1 VEKIKITP
9 KQQQKIKDA
18 ALDKHPLEMCGVCTI
33 DDFIELTNVH
43 EDPENS
49 FAFDPIEYARAV
61 DKTVFIVHSH
71 TKSIHDFEVYDL
83 RTPSHKDMINQKR
96 TGKPWLI
103 VGCEGHE
110 VSDPVQIP
118 RTPSNDL
125 IGRPFMWYINDCYSI
140 VVDYYKFYMG
150 IDIKLHDDSFNWSDI
165 NTLNS
170 VFNEHIENYGFKW
183 SSLDDLQNGDIL
195 VLSTRE
201 LNATHLGIF
210 HNGNVI
216 HQDGVSVEQP
226 LSVFHRRINGVL
238 RYAG

>member
-1 VEKIKITP
+1 
-9 KQQQKIKDA
+9 
-18 ALDKHPLEMCGVCTI
+18 
-33 DDFIELTNVH
+33 
-43 EDPENS
+43 
-49 FAFDPIEYARAV
+49 
-61 DKTVFIVHSH
+61 
-71 TKSIHDFEVYDL
+71 
-83 RTPSHKDMINQKR
+83 
-96 TGKPWLI
+96 
-103 VGCEGHE
+103 
-110 VSDPVQIP
+110 
-118 RTPSNDL
+118 
-125 IGRPFMWYINDCYSI
+125 
-140 VVDYYKFYMG
+140 MG

-201 LNATHLGIF
+201 LNANHLGIF